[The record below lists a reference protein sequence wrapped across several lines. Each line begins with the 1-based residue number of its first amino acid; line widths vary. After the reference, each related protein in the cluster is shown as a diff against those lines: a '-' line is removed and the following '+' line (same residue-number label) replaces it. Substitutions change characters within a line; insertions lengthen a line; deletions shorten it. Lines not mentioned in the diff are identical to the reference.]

1 MRNGLSAGDLHLK
14 LRANGV
20 TRVGEVKRAVLEQN
34 GQLTV
39 VKFGEDSVHYPLI
52 VDGQADEN
60 VLSLVEKDREWLE
73 TSVAEQ
79 GYQISGIYMA
89 ELVHGEL
96 VISPYLK
103 D

>member
-1 MRNGLSAGDLHLK
+1 MRNGISAGDLHLK

-39 VKFGEDSVHYPLI
+39 VKFGEDSVHDPLI

-73 TSVAEQ
+73 TNVA
-79 GYQISGIYMA
+79 
-89 ELVHGEL
+89 
-96 VISPYLK
+96 
-103 D
+103 

>member
-1 MRNGLSAGDLHLK
+1 MRNGISAGDLHLK

-73 TSVAEQ
+73 TNVA
-79 GYQISGIYMA
+79 
-89 ELVHGEL
+89 
-96 VISPYLK
+96 
-103 D
+103 